1 VSFLGD
7 YGDHKLNLLPWAVPA
22 QEERFRMTKLLSVF
36 AVVALAMPLQAQSP
50 TYVKGDTVRLAVQP
64 PADALPD
71 STVIAVPGDR
81 VQTRKAEVLVNGQP
95 VTLSEDQRRQF
106 IAETDEVVPAQH
118 YVVVGER
125 RDGPYSVVTY
135 YGLIPAA
142 KIIQKL
148 N

>member
-1 VSFLGD
+1 M
-7 YGDHKLNLLPWAVPA
+7 A
-22 QEERFRMTKLLSVF
+22 KLLSLV
-36 AVVALAMPLQAQSP
+36 AVAALAMPLQAQSP
-50 TYVKGDTVRLAVQP
+50 TYAKGDTVRLAVQP

-81 VQTRKAEVLVNGQP
+81 VQTKQGEVLVNGQP
-95 VTLSEDQRRQF
+95 VTLSDNQRKQF
-106 IAETDEVVPAQH
+106 VTSTDEVVPERH

-142 KIIQKL
+142 KIVQKL
-148 N
+148 T